1 MFPALGT
8 GLGRDGLS
16 RSGTSDSE
24 DEPLA
29 PAQGGAE
36 EGRRGAQS
44 VAAQEVVN
52 SSLGN
57 LHS

>member
-1 MFPALGT
+1 MFPDLGT

-24 DEPLA
+24 DEPLL

-36 EGRRGAQS
+36 GGRRVVQS
-44 VAAQEVVN
+44 VPAQGAVN
-52 SSLGN
+52 SSN
-57 LHS
+57 VC

>member
-1 MFPALGT
+1 MFCDVTEPK
-8 GLGRDGLS
+8 
-16 RSGTSDSE
+16 RSHPG
-24 DEPLA
+24 EPLA
-29 PAQGGAE
+29 TAQGGAGG
-36 EGRRGAQS
+36 GRRGAQS